1 MARHPVTSSH
11 GRPLSLQSLK
21 GLGWGG
27 GHNSY
32 WNPVTAGTEKDR
44 LPYRGCV
51 SGGTPLLCRDEVLDE
66 GRQGK

>member
-1 MARHPVTSSH
+1 MGGHYHSKVKRD
-11 GRPLSLQSLK
+11 
-21 GLGWGG
+21 WGG
-27 GHNSY
+27 GGGWNSY